1 MDIFNILETFGVPVA
16 MSVAFGFF
24 IWKQNKFIQDT
35 LMQELDES
43 FGRLEA
49 IIIKLIDAQK
59 VALMELKATKAML
72 DTMIKINEANKKVVK
87 SVERRLIEV
96 GSMDWM
102 IKNLIFDIQ
111 MLKNK
116 VEKLEGEKEM
126 SDFKEKLG
134 KALDVMKDKKPE
146 VIKFINKKVN
156 VPILNEKQE
165 AKLLSQIFDRFM
177 IAMDKFTDK

>member
-72 DTMIKINEANKKVVK
+72 DTMIKINEANKK
-87 SVERRLIEV
+87 SC
-96 GSMDWM
+96 
-102 IKNLIFDIQ
+102 
-111 MLKNK
+111 
-116 VEKLEGEKEM
+116 KEC
-126 SDFKEKLG
+126 G
-134 KALDVMKDKKPE
+134 KKT
-146 VIKFINKKVN
+146 
-156 VPILNEKQE
+156 
-165 AKLLSQIFDRFM
+165 DRGW
-177 IAMDKFTDK
+177 